1 MSTATRRIDVTAAD
15 IRNGQRTSEAVDDT
29 LADARNDVYIDE
41 AQYAAME
48 REVADV
54 RATAADLMGVDG
66 VIMYG
71 DIVDSEDMGAEARQ
85 VATEMGWP
93 VEEQERERA

>member
-1 MSTATRRIDVTAAD
+1 MSTGTGHILRGWLST
-15 IRNGQRTSEAVDDT
+15 GPQS
-29 LADARNDVYIDE
+29 
-41 AQYAAME
+41 
-48 REVADV
+48 
-54 RATAADLMGVDG
+54 VDG
-66 VIMYG
+66 VTMYG